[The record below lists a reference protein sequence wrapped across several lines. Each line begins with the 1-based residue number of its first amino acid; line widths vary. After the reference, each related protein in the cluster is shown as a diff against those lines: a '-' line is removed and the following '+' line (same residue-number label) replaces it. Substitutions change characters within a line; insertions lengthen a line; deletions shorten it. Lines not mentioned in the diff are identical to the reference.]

1 MNLKKYDQKYVKIE
15 CIDGKIYEGFSTYNS
30 LEYTFHEYGKN
41 EESLEIFHFLFYKK
55 DIKKIAI
62 IDKFSKPFGE
72 IENETASDIDLLE
85 QALDFDE
92 DTVHV
97 YRLLCYLETIEIN
110 DEIKYLLKNLIK
122 YNTNEKIINK
132 VNKILNKGEDNL

>member
-1 MNLKKYDQKYVKIE
+1 MNLKKYDKKLVRIT
-15 CIDGKIYEGFSTYNS
+15 CIDGKIYEGFSIYNS
-30 LEYTFHEYGKN
+30 PEYTFHEYGKN
-41 EESLEIFHFLFYKK
+41 EESLEIFHFLFYEK
-55 DIKKIAI
+55 DIKKIEI

-72 IENETASDIDLLE
+72 IEEETANDIDLLE

-92 DTVHV
+92 DDVHV
-97 YRLLCYLETIEIN
+97 YRLLCYLETITIN

-122 YNTNEKIINK
+122 YNTSEKVINK